1 MRYAKGSFVITPERD
16 IPLLRLVRNCRFV
29 GHQQLFELLQYDG
42 MASCR
47 RTFNWRVQ
55 RLLHTGHIARLHTVS
70 WQGSP
75 VYSVNQNGL
84 RQLESSGEFSLALHS
99 RTRTMPDANQMFHAL
114 ELNAIRVALVRNALL
129 IEWRSEVEISS
140 NNMASGAHPK
150 DYDAIVKIW
159 LGNEIREFALEYE
172 RSLKSAKH
180 YERIRAALEA
190 ERQIGNILYLV
201 ADSDLMLAI
210 LYHLTP
216 LAKRIG
222 FTTVRS
228 FNEQLLAASVTTD
241 ADREMITLQGFLE
254 YGHPLYVNY

>member
-1 MRYAKGSFVITPERD
+1 
-16 IPLLRLVRNCRFV
+16 
-29 GHQQLFELLQYDG
+29 

-70 WQGSP
+70 WQRSP

-84 RQLESSGEFSLALHS
+84 RQL
-99 RTRTMPDANQMFHAL
+99 HAL

-140 NNMASGAHPK
+140 NNMVSGAHPK

-228 FNEQLLAASVTTD
+228 FKEQLLAASVTTD
-241 ADREMITLQGFLE
+241 ADREMMTLQGFLE